1 VKVLRLALS
10 HDLRI
15 DIPEDERQYR
25 IAERTLA
32 EAVGEEWETVL
43 KPIWPADRLPAL
55 VHRWVT
61 EERPDL
67 VMVNLGGYWAS
78 FGSVAL
84 RLERRIPV
92 AGPILARAARKTAET
107 RVAANSRAAE
117 FVRGFGAR
125 AIGVEYYFEVD
136 YLLALFERILR
147 QLLQDEHLAIGV
159 RGPTRIAQKAS
170 PHIQQECDRRFWAW
184 HNSMQTTCERLH
196 VAFLPFDPEAER
208 LGGGTRLPGDPSHY
222 TLEGTRIQGQREGE
236 LMARAWRAAHAPVTG

>member
-1 VKVLRLALS
+1 MKILRLALS
-10 HDLRI
+10 HDLRS
-15 DIPEDERQYR
+15 DIPLDERQYV
-25 IAERTLA
+25 IAERTLESA
-32 EAVGEEWETVL
+32 AGGDWETVL

-55 VHRWVT
+55 VDRWVA

-84 RLERRIPV
+84 RLERRVPV

-107 RVAANSRAAE
+107 RAAANSRVAE

-136 YLLALFERILR
+136 HLLMLFERILR
-147 QLLQDEHLAIGV
+147 QLLQDERLAIGV
-159 RGPTRIAQKAS
+159 RGPTRIPQRVA
-170 PHIQQECDRRFWAW
+170 PRIQHECDRRFWAW
-184 HNSMQTTCERLH
+184 HNGMQATCDRLH
-196 VAFLPFDPEAER
+196 VAYLPFDPKAEG
-208 LGGGTRLPGDPSHY
+208 LGAGTRMPGDPSHY

-236 LMARAWRAAHAPVTG
+236 LMARAWRAAHASVTG

>member
-1 VKVLRLALS
+1 MKILRLALS
-10 HDLRI
+10 HDLRK

-55 VHRWVT
+55 VDRWVT

-84 RLERRIPV
+84 RLERRVPV

-107 RVAANSRAAE
+107 RVAANSRAADL
-117 FVRGFGAR
+117 VRGLGAR
-125 AIGVEYYFEVD
+125 ALGVEYYFEVD

-159 RGPTRIAQKAS
+159 RGPTRIAQKA
-170 PHIQQECDRRFWAW
+170 PPRIQRECDRRFWAW

-196 VAFLPFDPEAER
+196 VAFLPFDPEIER
-208 LGGGTRLPGDPSHY
+208 LGAGIRMPGDPSHY
-222 TLEGTRIQGQREGE
+222 TLEGTRIQGRREGD
-236 LMARAWRAAHAPVTG
+236 LMARAWQAAHAPVTG